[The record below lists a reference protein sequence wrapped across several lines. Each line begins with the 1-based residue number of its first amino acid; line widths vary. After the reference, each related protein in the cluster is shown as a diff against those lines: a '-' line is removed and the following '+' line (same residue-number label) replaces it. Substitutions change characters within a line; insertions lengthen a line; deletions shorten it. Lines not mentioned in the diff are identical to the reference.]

1 MIMNVGMMLKCWGYI
16 FTLVRATLAHVQ
28 TIFKYEIYVCFNILG
43 WSISGFIS
51 PSESSSVDGGGREG
65 LCLGGLDEGEPAGLT
80 PFSTSLSRD
89 TGHVFNGDVGPTDK
103 FPG

>member
-1 MIMNVGMMLKCWGYI
+1 MSRLYI
-16 FTLVRATLAHVQ
+16 YTIVSATLAHVQ
-28 TIFKYEIYVCFNILG
+28 TIFRYEIYVRSNIL
-43 WSISGFIS
+43 WCSVSGFIS

-89 TGHVFNGDVGPTDK
+89 TGHVFTGDVTPTGK
-103 FPG
+103 FPW